1 MGATRRRA
9 RRPLDGL
16 ARVPTWQLHHRADG
30 RPETRAGN
38 AETPREHVA
47 RGPENSYGSSPMSA
61 PAQPR
66 SVGGLR
72 AIGRHGQLG
81 ALLVATLLLGN
92 AASFVVPFMSLWGTG
107 HVGMTSLGFGLFM
120 TSTSLSSTVAQ
131 PGHRTLVRDGCDAPQ
146 GAAPGGSAGILGYA
160 GYATIDQPWL
170 LALLGAAGVGLA
182 SSSFPQLF
190 AHAREGAPPRR
201 VNPRRS
207 PRRRVQP
214 KRWLSGNSRTR

>member
-120 TSTSLSSTVAQ
+120 TSTSLSSTVLSLAIARWSET
-131 PGHRTLVRDGCDAPQ
+131 GVTRRKVL
-146 GAAPGGSAGILGYA
+146 
-160 GYATIDQPWL
+160 L
-170 LALLGAAGVGLA
+170 LAAARAFWATPVTPRSTSPGCSRCSAPLA
-182 SSSFPQLF
+182 S
-190 AHAREGAPPRR
+190 
-201 VNPRRS
+201 VS
-207 PRRRVQP
+207 PRRA
-214 KRWLSGNSRTR
+214 SRSCSRMRARELRPAE